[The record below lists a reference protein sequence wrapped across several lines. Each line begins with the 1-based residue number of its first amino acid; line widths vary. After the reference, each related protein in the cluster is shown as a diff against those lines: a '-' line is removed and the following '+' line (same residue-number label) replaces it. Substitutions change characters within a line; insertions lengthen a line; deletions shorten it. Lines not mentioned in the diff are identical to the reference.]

1 MTVGALWVQRDFYA
15 EAIAFF
21 TPLRPSNPCTAR
33 LVPAFQPCGLGRG
46 NRARP
51 LRRAS
56 CSSDD
61 PLGVH
66 QYAVG
71 GAS

>member
-33 LVPAFQPCGLGRG
+33 PSRPSNPA
-46 NRARP
+46 
-51 LRRAS
+51 AS
-56 CSSDD
+56 
-61 PLGVH
+61 
-66 QYAVG
+66 VG
-71 GAS
+71 ATVLAL